1 MSVVPAAAGRAT
13 LICDV
18 CGGDVEVPDHDL
30 RDDDVVW
37 PLLDAEGWAGSA
49 LATGPHQC
57 PRCAAT
63 PLLGTPLL
71 ATPLPGTPLR
81 GPAGPRTGSGSSN
94 ARERPPVRELTPVR
108 VRQMPDVTV
117 LGIDGDL
124 DTAVAGRL
132 RAVLAS
138 AIDAGRDVV
147 LDLAGTGAIDP
158 VGLGLLVRAQRE
170 ARKAGLVVML
180 VAPSSVILTVLHTMH
195 LIRVFPMFRDVPAAL
210 GRRPSTDR
218 TRGPS
223 ADAEAGTV
231 DQQSGPTWRIG

>member
-13 LICDV
+13 LICDI

-63 PLLGTPLL
+63 PLLAPPQL
-71 ATPLPGTPLR
+71 APPQLD
-81 GPAGPRTGSGSSN
+81 PAGLGSRSKT
-94 ARERPPVRELTPVR
+94 AQRRPPVR
-108 VRQMPDVTV
+108 VRQLPDVTV

-124 DTAVAGRL
+124 DTVVAGRL
-132 RAVLAS
+132 RAVLAA
-138 AIDAGRDVV
+138 AIGAGRDVV
-147 LDLAGTGAIDP
+147 LDLAGTGVIDP

-170 ARKAGLVVML
+170 AKKAGLVVML
-180 VAPSSVILTVLHTMH
+180 AAPSSFILTVLHTMH
-195 LIRVFPMFRDVPAAL
+195 LFRVFPMFPDVSAAL
-210 GRRPSTDR
+210 GWRPSADR

-223 ADAEAGTV
+223 ADAEVRTV
-231 DQQSGPTWRIG
+231 DQESGGPTWRIG